1 MKCLVDTDV
10 LVYQA
15 ANAATTIMEADHGDD
30 FVLFPTVSLGEATT
44 IFDHL
49 VEQIRDM
56 TEADELYFALSAP
69 SNFRK
74 TLYADYKA
82 NRKGD
87 RPMAYSHLREHAV
100 DKYSAEWLPELEGDD
115 MIGINSGPGTVIWSI
130 DKDMRTLPGLHVDL
144 STGDIIDISEADAL
158 RNWMTQVLTGDAAD
172 NYPGCR
178 GIGKVRAERLLEDVE
193 ATVEDMWPVVL
204 QAYNKSGQGEA
215 EALVMAQ
222 LARILHPTDY
232 RNGEIQLWTPTTTQ

>member
-30 FVLFPTVSLGEATT
+30 LVLFPSVSVGEACA

-56 TEADELYFALSAP
+56 TEADEMFFALSAP
-69 SNFRK
+69 TNFRK
-74 TLYADYKA
+74 TLYADYKG

-87 RPMAYSHLREHAV
+87 RPMAYSFLREHAV
-100 DKYSAEWLPELEGDD
+100 DKYSATWLEDLEGDD
-115 MIGINSGPGTVIWSI
+115 VIGINSGPGTVIWSI

-144 STGDIIDISEADAL
+144 DTGDIIDISEADAF
-158 RNWMTQVLTGDAAD
+158 RNWMTQVLTGDPAD

-193 ATVEDMWPVVL
+193 STVEDMWPVVVA
-204 QAYNKSGQGEA
+204 AYNKSGQGEA
-215 EALVMAQ
+215 DAIIMAQ
-222 LARILHPTDY
+222 LARILHPSDY
-232 RNGEIQLWTPTTTQ
+232 SEGEIHLWTPKIQ

>member
-1 MKCLVDTDV
+1 MRALVDTDV

-15 ANAATTIMEADHGDD
+15 ASAATTIMEADYGDD
-30 FVLFPTVSLGEATT
+30 LVLFPTVSVGEACT

-56 TEADELYFALSAP
+56 TEADELFFALSAP
-69 SNFRK
+69 TNFRK

-87 RPMAYSHLREHAV
+87 RPMAYGHLREHAV
-100 DKYSAEWLPELEGDD
+100 DKYSAQWIENLEGDD
-115 MIGINSGPGTVIWSI
+115 VIGINSGPGTIIWSI
-130 DKDMRTLPGLHVDL
+130 DKDMRTLPGLHLDTA
-144 STGDIIDISEADAL
+144 TGDTIEVTEGDAL
-158 RNWMTQVLTGDAAD
+158 RNWMTQTLTGDSAD

-193 ATVEDMWPVVL
+193 PTIEAIWPVVVK
-204 QAYNKSGQGEA
+204 AYAKAGQTEA
-215 EALVMAQ
+215 DAIVMAQ
-222 LARILHPTDY
+222 LARILHPNDY
-232 RNGEIQLWTPTTTQ
+232 QKGEIQLWTPTIQ

>member
-82 NRKGD
+82 NR
-87 RPMAYSHLREHAV
+87 
-100 DKYSAEWLPELEGDD
+100 WL
-115 MIGINSGPGTVIWSI
+115 TVIFVSTRSI
-130 DKDMRTLPGLHVDL
+130 
-144 STGDIIDISEADAL
+144 ST
-158 RNWMTQVLTGDAAD
+158 V
-172 NYPGCR
+172 P
-178 GIGKVRAERLLEDVE
+178 
-193 ATVEDMWPVVL
+193 
-204 QAYNKSGQGEA
+204 SGYQSWR
-215 EALVMAQ
+215 V
-222 LARILHPTDY
+222 
-232 RNGEIQLWTPTTTQ
+232 TT